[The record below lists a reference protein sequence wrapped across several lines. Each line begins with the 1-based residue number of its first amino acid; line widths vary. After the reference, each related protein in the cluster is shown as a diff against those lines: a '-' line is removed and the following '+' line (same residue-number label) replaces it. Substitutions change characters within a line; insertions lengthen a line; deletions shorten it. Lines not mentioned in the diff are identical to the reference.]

1 MRHRPVSFA
10 FMCADRA
17 RERKRSDYFHA
28 LIRLAAVHDPEN
40 GSYGRQPSICR
51 NVGNVLSKP

>member
-1 MRHRPVSFA
+1 MHHGPVSFA
-10 FMCADRA
+10 FTCVDRA
-17 RERKRSDYFHA
+17 KKRKRSDYFHA
-28 LIRLAAVHDPEN
+28 LIRLADVDDPDN

>member
-1 MRHRPVSFA
+1 
-10 FMCADRA
+10 MCADRA

-28 LIRLAAVHDPEN
+28 LIRLADVDDPDN